1 MKPFFMLHEQKQ
13 KTSTSSSS
21 RCPAG
26 CHLSSC
32 PMRGLGRPPCRRV
45 PGATTRRP
53 TDMQAQSITNFL
65 GKGYDGKPMMKNIN
79 EHDASFN
86 HIETFPSHFFNDD
99 DDGGVEYVAPKYML
113 DLYRKF
119 EEDRYSTPMANIVR
133 SFVNIHTGETNAN
146 RINA

>member
-1 MKPFFMLHEQKQ
+1 MRIV
-13 KTSTSSSS
+13 ST
-21 RCPAG
+21 PAVAAASAFVFWSVLT
-26 CHLSSC
+26 CCCQSL
-32 PMRGLGRPPCRRV
+32 
-45 PGATTRRP
+45 
-53 TDMQAQSITNFL
+53 QAQSITNFL

-79 EHDASFN
+79 EHGASFN
-86 HIETFPSHFFNDD
+86 HIETFPSHFFNDDAKD